1 MVTMMT
7 ESRQGARMRAAVDR
21 LHAAQLAALAAP
33 AGPVAAGG
41 AGAGPGAGPGKDPAA
56 RRDAYGAEREV
67 LAHLAEMGSLLVRL
81 GGAAQVDAESAEMRR
96 RVVTLAVAC
105 ANDLAELVSLAF
117 EVESAG
123 EGPGEAGAAREAGAG
138 SGGGLAGAAPAAATA
153 AAEGGGDGG
162 AGRAGRKGLAGG
174 GSNGASAPARAIT
187 SMRAVTDAN
196 RLLVDQ
202 LKRLMQNAARRE
214 SWRTARPGEL
224 WRGLLLQVAALLPLV
239 AELEAGALSAAEE
252 KELARQAAD
261 AANYI
266 AFLRFYPRLPT
277 V

>member
-1 MVTMMT
+1 MVTMT

-21 LHAAQLAALAAP
+21 LHAAQLAALEVL
-33 AGPVAAGG
+33 AGPVA
-41 AGAGPGAGPGKDPAA
+41 PGDDPAA
-56 RRDAYGAEREV
+56 RRDAYGAERQV

-81 GGAAQVDAESAEMRR
+81 GGAAQVDAESAEIRR

-105 ANDLAELVSLAF
+105 ANALAELVSLAF

-123 EGPGEAGAAREAGAG
+123 EGPGEGGEARKAGAG
-138 SGGGLAGAAPAAATA
+138 SGGEAAGAAPVAG
-153 AAEGGGDGG
+153 AEGGGGEDGE
-162 AGRAGRKGLAGG
+162 GREGREGRKDL
-174 GSNGASAPARAIT
+174 GSNGASAPGKVIT
-187 SMRAVTDAN
+187 SMRAVTDTN

-202 LKRLMQNAARRE
+202 LKRLMQHVARRE

-224 WRGLLLQVAALLPLV
+224 WRGLLLQVAELLPLV
-239 AELEAGALSAAEE
+239 AELEAGAPSAADEQ
-252 KELARQAAD
+252 ELARLAAD

-277 V
+277 A

>member
-1 MVTMMT
+1 
-7 ESRQGARMRAAVDR
+7 
-21 LHAAQLAALAAP
+21 
-33 AGPVAAGG
+33 
-41 AGAGPGAGPGKDPAA
+41 
-56 RRDAYGAEREV
+56 
-67 LAHLAEMGSLLVRL
+67 
-81 GGAAQVDAESAEMRR
+81 
-96 RVVTLAVAC
+96 LAVAC
-105 ANDLAELVSLAF
+105 TNDLAELVSLAF

-123 EGPGEAGAAREAGAG
+123 EGPAEAGAG
-138 SGGGLAGAAPAAATA
+138 SGGDPAGAAAD
-153 AAEGGGDGG
+153 GGGDGG
-162 AGRAGRKGLAGG
+162 DGGDGGEGRAGRKVREGG

-202 LKRLMQNAARRE
+202 LKRLMQNVARRE

-239 AELEAGALSAAEE
+239 AELEAGELCEADA
-252 KELARQAAD
+252 KELARLAAD

-277 V
+277 A

>member
-1 MVTMMT
+1 MVTMT
-7 ESRQGARMRAAVDR
+7 ESRQGARLRAAVDR
-21 LHAAQLAALAAP
+21 LHGAQLAALEVPEAP
-33 AGPVAAGG
+33 AGPGD
-41 AGAGPGAGPGKDPAA
+41 DPAA
-56 RRDAYGAEREV
+56 RRDAYGAERQV

-81 GGAAQVDAESAEMRR
+81 GGAAQVDAESAETRR

-105 ANDLAELVSLAF
+105 SNGLAELVSLAF

-123 EGPGEAGAAREAGAG
+123 EGPGGAGAARVSGAG
-138 SGGGLAGAAPAAATA
+138 PGGDPARAAPAA
-153 AAEGGGDGG
+153 AAEGGGGEG
-162 AGRAGRKGLAGG
+162 EGRAGRKVREGG

-202 LKRLMQNAARRE
+202 LKRLMQNVARRE

-224 WRGLLLQVAALLPLV
+224 WRGLMLQVAALLPLV
-239 AELEAGALSAAEE
+239 AELEAGAPSAADEQ
-252 KELARQAAD
+252 ELARLAAD
-261 AANYI
+261 AANYV